1 MNRRRFLQT
10 LSASLLA
17 APVASEAQTSGKV
30 ALIGY
35 LGNATPTVGL
45 ELLEALRQG
54 LRELGWTERQTITI
68 ESRWADGK
76 AERLPAIAAELVRL
90 KSDVIVVSGISA
102 ARAAQQATKTI
113 PIVVATILVDP
124 VRTGLVA
131 SLARP
136 GGNITGLASQ
146 YEDIVTKQVQLLSE
160 AVPGLARLSILRH
173 ASSERAPASAAAAAA
188 ATLGLK
194 PQPLEVRNV
203 AEFDGAFRAARDGRA
218 QAIHVLPSPFLHAH
232 RGLLIELAARYRLPA
247 MYELGE
253 YVREGGLI
261 SYGVSLPEMFRRAA
275 SYIDRI
281 LKGAKPG
288 DLPIERPARFELAI
302 NLKTA
307 KALGL
312 TIPPPLLSRADE
324 VIE

>member
-35 LGNATPTVGL
+35 LGNSTPTAGL

-54 LRELGWTERQTITI
+54 LRELGWTENQTITI

-76 AERLPAIAAELVRL
+76 VERLPAIAAELVRL
-90 KSDVIVVSGISA
+90 KSNVIVVSGTSA

-113 PIVVATILVDP
+113 PIVVAAVLVDP

-146 YEDIVTKQVQLLSE
+146 YEDIVTKQVQLLTE
-160 AVPGLARLSILRH
+160 AVPGLVRLSILRH
-173 ASSERAPASAAAAAA
+173 ASSLATERAAAAAAA

-203 AEFDGAFRAARDGRA
+203 AEFDGAFQAARDGRA
-218 QAIHVLPSPFLHAH
+218 QAIHVLPSPFLYAH

-253 YVREGGLI
+253 YVREGGLM

-312 TIPPPLLSRADE
+312 SIPPPLVSRADE
-324 VIE
+324 VIQ